1 MRGFGRASAK
11 NRSKRA
17 ITMTMVLTLCGGT
30 AWATA
35 LNWTA
40 NTESDLAGYRVYK
53 CNLLPCSR
61 SAGTSTKLATLGP
74 VTSLDIGS
82 PAVVQYYF
90 ITAYD
95 HSNNESGESGVA
107 TYTPVNDPLLPPPL
121 PAAAPPVPSGVR
133 FVTP

>member
-1 MRGFGRASAK
+1 MRGFWRVSQKDRNRRAV
-11 NRSKRA
+11 
-17 ITMTMVLTLCGGT
+17 TMAMVLTLCGGT
-30 AWATA
+30 AWAAA

-40 NTESDLAGYRVYK
+40 NTDGDLAGYRVYK

-90 ITAYD
+90 VTAYD
-95 HSNNESGESGVA
+95 YANNESGESSVA
-107 TYTPVNDPLLPPPL
+107 TYAPVDAPLPPPTSAVT
-121 PAAAPPVPSGVR
+121 PPPVPSNVH
-133 FVTP
+133 FL